1 MNIDF
6 CFPGK
11 KFPAFSITGNH
22 CSLDCLHCGGRY
34 LRGMKTVLGP
44 EELINKSRILYK
56 RGGTGL
62 LVSGG
67 CDKNGKVP
75 LERYLEALKI
85 IKQMGLKVNVHTG
98 LAGKED
104 LEKLKN
110 KADAISLDFVSEPEV
125 VERIYGVKD
134 FDPDAYLNIIKS
146 VKSLKIVPHLCIGL
160 DHGRIYWEK
169 EAIRL
174 LSGAGINTIT
184 LLVLIPTRGT
194 RMEKISP
201 PEIEETIDILSFA
214 KEKIRDVSLGCMRPF
229 QEYRARLDGLVLE
242 ENLVNRI
249 VNPHPSARKKASELG
264 YDIRTRNACCA
275 V

>member
-11 KFPAFSITGNH
+11 NFPAFSITGNH
-22 CSLDCLHCGGRY
+22 CSLSCLHCRGHY
-34 LRGMKTVLGP
+34 LKGMKIVLGP

-56 RGGTGL
+56 RGGIGL

-75 LERYLEALKI
+75 LEPYLGALKI
-85 IKQMGLKVNVHTG
+85 IKQMGLKVNVHAG
-98 LAGKED
+98 LAGRED

-110 KADAISLDFVSEPEV
+110 KVDAISLDFVSEPGV

-160 DHGRIYWEK
+160 DHGRIHWE
-169 EAIRL
+169 EDAIQL
-174 LSGAGINTIT
+174 LSGTGINTIT

-194 RMEKISP
+194 SMEKISP
-201 PEIEETIDILSFA
+201 PKIEETIDIISFA
-214 KEKIRDVSLGCMRPF
+214 KKKIGDVSLGCMRPF

-242 ENLVNRI
+242 GNLVNRI
-249 VNPHPSARKKASELG
+249 VNPSPSTRKKALELG
-264 YDIRTRNACCA
+264 YNIRTRNACCA
-275 V
+275 L